1 MPANLE
7 KTVKRPDFE
16 PQLGIIEPPDAEMDA
31 KPTDQDILTAYHE
44 AGHAVM
50 ALIVGRDVHRVSIL
64 PNQTRLGACE
74 LKKGRSKPS
83 RDMLEDEVLI
93 LLAGV
98 AAEGRLTENY
108 NWSGGSQDLRQA
120 QYLIESRAG
129 NQRQSERLHRRML
142 DKAEYLLDD
151 SAHWGA
157 VQVIANQLLELK
169 TISGRAARH
178 FYNMQLAKKDR

>member
-1 MPANLE
+1 M
-7 KTVKRPDFE
+7 VK
-16 PQLGIIEPPDAEMDA
+16 PPVTEMDA
-31 KPTDQDILTAYHE
+31 KLTEQDIMTAYHE

-50 ALIVGRDVHRVSIL
+50 ALIVGRDIHRVSIL
-64 PNQTRLGACE
+64 PNTTRLGACE

-83 RDMLEDEVLI
+83 RDMLEDEILI

-108 NWSGGSQDLRQA
+108 NWSGGSQDLKQVT
-120 QYLIESRAG
+120 YLIESRAA
-129 NQRQSERLHRRML
+129 SERQAERLRRRML

-151 SAHWGA
+151 SAHWEA
-157 VQVIANQLLELK
+157 VRAIAKQLLESK

-178 FYNMQLAKKDR
+178 YYDLQIAKRDH